1 MTFSRERVLIIGGSS
16 GMGLALAERLLA
28 KSCEVTIA
36 GRSGDKLAAAQK
48 ALGPVRTHATD
59 IGSEDS
65 LKALFAQTGPLDHIV
80 VTAADIRGAYQ
91 LLPDLGL
98 DAIRRAIDSK
108 VVGPLLVAKHGAP
121 NLSPGGSLTFTSGI
135 AAYRPSP
142 RGTVVAAINGALESL
157 VYALAVELAPIRANV
172 VSPGWTDTPI
182 WDTIAGDQ
190 RAAYL
195 DGMAERLPV
204 GRVGQASDMADAIDF
219 LMHNGFTNGTLL
231 HVDGGHR
238 FV

>member
-1 MTFSRERVLIIGGSS
+1 MTSPKERVLIIGGSS

-28 KSCEVTIA
+28 RGCEVTIA
-36 GRSGDKLAAAQK
+36 GRSADRLADAQRN
-48 ALGPVRTHATD
+48 LCQVRTLGVD
-59 IGSEDS
+59 IGDEAS

-121 NLSPGGSLTFTSGI
+121 HLSPRGSLTFTSGI

-190 RAAYL
+190 RATYL
-195 DGMAERLPV
+195 NAMAERLPA

-219 LMHNGFTNGTLL
+219 LMHNGFATGTLL